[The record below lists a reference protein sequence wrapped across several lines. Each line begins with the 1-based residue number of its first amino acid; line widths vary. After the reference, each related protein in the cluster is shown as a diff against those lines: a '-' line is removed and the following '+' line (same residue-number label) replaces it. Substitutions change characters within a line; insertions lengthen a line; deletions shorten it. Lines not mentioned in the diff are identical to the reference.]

1 MKYSLVRLLERLS
14 LSKNSRLTMFAVLSV
29 AASITL
35 AMGSDRKDSHNRPG
49 SHPGP
54 TPAVPGDVIAT
65 STSAPQEAQ
74 TAFDGAPNGM
84 VDALVHQ
91 ADKMVFEEQETIEE
105 GLGPLYNGTSCAE
118 CHGSPVTG
126 GISQVTE
133 LRAGFVNRFGAFTNP
148 DITIGSGS
156 YVVKSRSLV
165 NDRAV
170 CPSADFATSE
180 VQERVPDRANV
191 IALRSSLNVLG
202 DGYVE
207 AIADTTLRQIAA
219 KQCRSSNGICGEA
232 ITVPLSEAPGQ
243 VRVARFGWKNQ
254 HASLLSFSADAY
266 LNEMGVTSSLQPK
279 DIATICKTSTDPE
292 DHVEDDGLADID
304 RFARF
309 MRATKA
315 PARDETLANTV
326 DAQLGAEVFDRIGC
340 DNCHVSSITTAPAG
354 SVVNGGTFVVPDA
367 LGNKVIHPYSD
378 FLLHNVGTGDGIVQ
392 NAGPETAQKMRT
404 PPLWGVRLRSRLMHD
419 AASMTF
425 QDAISRHAG
434 EAYGVIR
441 NYRNLTDQD
450 RGRLIAFLKSL

>member
-1 MKYSLVRLLERLS
+1 
-14 LSKNSRLTMFAVLSV
+14 
-29 AASITL
+29 
-35 AMGSDRKDSHNRPG
+35 
-49 SHPGP
+49 
-54 TPAVPGDVIAT
+54 
-65 STSAPQEAQ
+65 
-74 TAFDGAPNGM
+74 
-84 VDALVHQ
+84 
-91 ADKMVFEEQETIEE
+91 
-105 GLGPLYNGTSCAE
+105 
-118 CHGSPVTG
+118 
-126 GISQVTE
+126 
-133 LRAGFVNRFGAFTNP
+133 
-148 DITIGSGS
+148 
-156 YVVKSRSLV
+156 
-165 NDRAV
+165 
-170 CPSADFATSE
+170 
-180 VQERVPDRANV
+180 
-191 IALRSSLNVLG
+191 
-202 DGYVE
+202 
-207 AIADTTLRQIAA
+207 
-219 KQCRSSNGICGEA
+219 
-232 ITVPLSEAPGQ
+232 
-243 VRVARFGWKNQ
+243 
-254 HASLLSFSADAY
+254 
-266 LNEMGVTSSLQPK
+266 MGVTSSLQPK